1 MTYRSYCNAKSWLQ
15 TDPASREALEIFLE
29 LESTNIVFGLSFS
42 DNCIWTERAPLPT
55 QTRSERMDLR
65 DHKINNSEHCVHRE
79 YISVKLWG
87 WFSEWVS
94 LVYCFGV
101 GFKAKF
107 SRSAIYGQKR
117 HEAILYRL
125 SLPRELIWKIF
136 LIQGRGLVFCARLSA
151 QWSRLK
157 KKNFHRNLLG
167 SGRP

>member
-94 LVYCFGV
+94 LDYCFGV
-101 GFKAKF
+101 GLGNIFAQCDIWTEKTWSDIISTFLTPRVNMENLFTPRKRPGILCKALCTMK
-107 SRSAIYGQKR
+107 SI
-117 HEAILYRL
+117 E
-125 SLPRELIWKIF
+125 
-136 LIQGRGLVFCARLSA
+136 
-151 QWSRLK
+151 K
-157 KKNFHRNLLG
+157 KKLP
-167 SGRP
+167 S